1 MLRTFMERAAELK
14 INDLPDRRDRL
25 AWWELMQ
32 HHGTPTRLIDWTYS
46 PFVALWFAVTE
57 SRDSHGALWI
67 FDKRNS
73 LINHQGHVFDLDRQD
88 LDARPWQ
95 NQLAERAIADRSPIP
110 VVLDT
115 SRNLAR
121 AVAQQSVVTLIPDP
135 APSIAMSAHLF
146 EEMAVKVTIPVE
158 WRADIIRALS
168 SLGITR
174 SALFMD
180 LDSLGE
186 ELSRSL
192 GFL

>member
-1 MLRTFMERAAELK
+1 
-14 INDLPDRRDRL
+14 
-25 AWWELMQ
+25 
-32 HHGTPTRLIDWTYS
+32 
-46 PFVALWFAVTE
+46 
-57 SRDSHGALWI
+57 
-67 FDKRNS
+67 
-73 LINHQGHVFDLDRQD
+73 
-88 LDARPWQ
+88 
-95 NQLAERAIADRSPIP
+95 
-110 VVLDT
+110 
-115 SRNLAR
+115 
-121 AVAQQSVVTLIPDP
+121 
-135 APSIAMSAHLF
+135 MSAHLF